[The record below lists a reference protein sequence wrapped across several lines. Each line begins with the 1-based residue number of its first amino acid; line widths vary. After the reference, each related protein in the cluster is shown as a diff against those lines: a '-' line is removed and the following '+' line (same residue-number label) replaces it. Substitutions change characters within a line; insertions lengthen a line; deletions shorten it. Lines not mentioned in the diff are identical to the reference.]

1 MYIIV
6 VGAGG
11 VGYGLAKA
19 LLRGDHE
26 VFIIEGSQERCD
38 VIREEL
44 GSLVIAGSGCDEAV
58 LKEAGTSRAEV
69 FIAVTGSDPDNLAAC
84 QMAKHRFNVART
96 ISLVSN
102 AGNEPLFRE
111 LGVDVCINSTDI
123 ILSRIEEELPRNPL
137 VHMMGIKGSNREV
150 VSIRIPPDAT
160 VVGRYLGDITVPAD
174 SMISCI
180 MKKDGTLLAPDT
192 NAVLQPEDEVVVI
205 TTVEE
210 EEALREVLT
219 WVN

>member
-6 VGAGG
+6 VGAGD

-19 LLRGDHE
+19 LIRSDHE
-26 VFIIEGSQERCD
+26 VFIIESSPERCNA
-38 VIREEL
+38 IREEL
-44 GSLVIAGSGCDEAV
+44 GSLVVAGSGCDEAV
-58 LKEAGTSRAEV
+58 LREAGASRAEV

-84 QMAKHRFNVART
+84 QMAQHRFNVPRT
-96 ISLVSN
+96 ISLISN

-123 ILSRIEEELPRNPL
+123 MLSRIEEELPRNPI
-137 VHMMGIKGSNREV
+137 VHMMSIKGSNREV

-160 VVGRYLGDITVPAD
+160 AIGKTLRDISVPAD

-180 MKKDGTLLAPDT
+180 MKRDGALLAPSGDT
-192 NAVLQPEDEVVVI
+192 ILQSEDEVVII

-210 EEALREVLT
+210 EEALMEALT
-219 WVN
+219 WVE